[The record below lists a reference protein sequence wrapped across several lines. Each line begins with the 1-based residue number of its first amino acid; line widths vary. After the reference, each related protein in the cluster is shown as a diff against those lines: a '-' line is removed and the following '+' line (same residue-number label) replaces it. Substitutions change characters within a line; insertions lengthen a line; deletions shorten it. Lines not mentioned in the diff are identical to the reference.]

1 MVRQGDVRR
10 HDGDL
15 EVQPAFP
22 RQYHLV
28 TLADLAFA
36 SPDKDCNNNI
46 PLASVKDNPM
56 DNNSADVASSSAV
69 EDHSSSSVDGLS
81 HGLIM
86 PDNPSADYDPWASCP
101 MGALSSDPP
110 EDVAPSAADRVGV
123 GGRSK
128 PPIVLASDVADVAS
142 LSADEHFKLLLASS
156 FMMKSDVADVASS
169 MGGTVLE
176 SHPHSRTSYG
186 EPPVAEPPAPADA
199 AAEPPATATQEK
211 LLSRVDQEWLQEW
224 DAEWI
229 KLDESTERAALAE
242 GKTYCDKMSEFKLVT
257 NVK

>member
-128 PPIVLASDVADVAS
+128 PPIVLLSDVADVAS
-142 LSADEHFKLLLASS
+142 LSADEHFKLLLISDLASS

-176 SHPHSRTSYG
+176 WHPHSRTSYG

-199 AAEPPATATQEK
+199 AAEPPATATQESLTK
-211 LLSRVDQEWLQEW
+211 IAQEW

-229 KLDESTERAALAE
+229 KVDESTERAPLAE
-242 GKTYCDKMSEFKLVT
+242 GKTYYDKMSKFKLD
-257 NVK
+257 